1 MDKIVKKNID
11 YDQIVE
17 ETLRLVVKKSLELVN
32 EEGLPGDHH
41 FYISFDSTHEGVKV
55 PSELKAGEDNEIKII
70 LQHQFWDLI
79 IDDHKFSVVLSFSG
93 KKKNISVPFNSITSF
108 SDPSVGFSLQ
118 FKKDFQAENISKE
131 KKISSNKSN
140 EDKKQK
146 FNAEIFSLDAFRS
159 KKEETNQ
166 ATVNIAPTIAK
177 YLGVQIPSYC
187 DGSPI
192 DFWYVTDSRT
202 H

>member
-1 MDKIVKKNID
+1 MDKIDKKNID

-41 FYISFDSTHEGVKV
+41 FYISFDSTHDGVKV

-93 KKKNISVPFNSITSF
+93 KKKNISVPFNSIISF

-118 FKKDFQAENISKE
+118 FKKDFLSENMSKE
-131 KKISSNKSN
+131 KKISSNKPI
-140 EDKKQK
+140 EHKKQK
-146 FNAEIFSLDAFRS
+146 FNAEIFSLDAFRT
-159 KKEETNQ
+159 KKE
-166 ATVNIAPTIAK
+166 
-177 YLGVQIPSYC
+177 
-187 DGSPI
+187 D
-192 DFWYVTDSRT
+192 
-202 H
+202 

>member
-41 FYISFDSTHEGVKV
+41 FYISFDSTHDGVKV

-70 LQHQFWDLI
+70 LQHQFWDLN
-79 IDDHKFSVVLSFSG
+79 IDAQKFSVVLSFNG
-93 KKKNISVPFNSITSF
+93 KKKSISVPFNSIISF

-118 FKKDFQAENISKE
+118 FKKDLLAENTNKE
-131 KKISSNKSN
+131 KKVFSNKLESI
-140 EDKKQK
+140 
-146 FNAEIFSLDAFRS
+146 NAS
-159 KKEETNQ
+159 K
-166 ATVNIAPTIAK
+166 
-177 YLGVQIPSYC
+177 
-187 DGSPI
+187 
-192 DFWYVTDSRT
+192 
-202 H
+202 

>member
-1 MDKIVKKNID
+1 MDNIYKKTID
-11 YDQIVE
+11 YDRIVDD
-17 ETLRLVVKKSLELVN
+17 TLRLVVKKSLELVS
-32 EEGLPGDHH
+32 EKGLPGDHH
-41 FYISFDSTHEGVKV
+41 FYISFDSTHDGVKV

-118 FKKDFQAENISKE
+118 FKKDFLAENISKE
-131 KKISSNKSN
+131 KKISSNKPN

-159 KKEETNQ
+159 KKE
-166 ATVNIAPTIAK
+166 
-177 YLGVQIPSYC
+177 
-187 DGSPI
+187 D
-192 DFWYVTDSRT
+192 
-202 H
+202 

>member
-1 MDKIVKKNID
+1 MDKIDKKNID

-41 FYISFDSTHEGVKV
+41 FYISFDSTHDGVKV

-118 FKKDFQAENISKE
+118 FKKDFLAENISKE

-159 KKEETNQ
+159 KKE
-166 ATVNIAPTIAK
+166 
-177 YLGVQIPSYC
+177 
-187 DGSPI
+187 D
-192 DFWYVTDSRT
+192 
-202 H
+202 

>member
-1 MDKIVKKNID
+1 MDKIDKKNID

-79 IDDHKFSVVLSFSG
+79 IDDQKFSVVLSFSG

-118 FKKDFQAENISKE
+118 FKKDFLTENTTKE
-131 KKISSNKSN
+131 KTISSNKLS
-140 EDKKQK
+140 EKKNQK
-146 FNAEIFSLDAFRS
+146 FKAEIFSLDAFRS
-159 KKEETNQ
+159 KKE
-166 ATVNIAPTIAK
+166 
-177 YLGVQIPSYC
+177 
-187 DGSPI
+187 D
-192 DFWYVTDSRT
+192 
-202 H
+202 